1 MLSTLVLFGPTGDLP
16 GREPWDDE
24 RFRRLAADRLER
36 HAGDVPA
43 AARRPWP
50 GSSVGRS
57 RWPPTWRWSGTR
69 FHLRTGKAL
78 ARDHMEVVL
87 RLQARHQRETASRS
101 VVWLRVRGRR
111 SRG

>member
-50 GSSVGRS
+50 GSSAGPS

-69 FHLRTGKAL
+69 FRLRTGKAL
-78 ARDHMEVVL
+78 ARDHMEMVL
-87 RLQARHQRETASRS
+87 RLQARASAGDRQPE

-111 SRG
+111 